1 MQENFSSKH
10 NIAANCSGIL
20 LNSSYV
26 SDEGG
31 SHLETPWWNVTDSSL
46 NIVRDPLDKVG
57 VVLVLDVEHLLV
69 HLLHGH
75 AEKSSNC
82 EISAVPGHKHKPSF
96 KHLLGQLIS
105 GLCNRK
111 SMQKNRN

>member
-82 EISAVPGHKHKPSF
+82 EISAVPGHKQP
-96 KHLLGQLIS
+96 
-105 GLCNRK
+105 
-111 SMQKNRN
+111 